1 MADRVGIVGHSGY
14 SGAELLRIL
23 NRHPGAEPVLL
34 DHREAAESAAIRR
47 QHPLQRLEC
56 TSEAVES
63 AGLALVF
70 LATAA
75 EVSMELAPAM
85 LDAGARVVDLSG
97 AFRLGTPERY
107 STWYQQPHT
116 EPELLAEAV
125 YGLPEFCR

>member
-1 MADRVGIVGHSGY
+1 MTDRVGIVGHSGY

-23 NRHPGAEPVLL
+23 SRHSQVEPVLL
-34 DHREAAESAAIRR
+34 DHREPAESAAMRR
-47 QHPLQRLEC
+47 LHPLQHLEC

-75 EVSMELAPAM
+75 EVSMELAPVM
-85 LDAGARVVDLSG
+85 LQAGARVVDLSG

-107 STWYQQPHT
+107 STWYRQPHT
-116 EPELLAEAV
+116 QPELLAEAV
-125 YGLPEFCR
+125 Y